1 MLTAVAL
8 GFVLGLRHAFDPDH
22 VIAVSAIAARHRS
35 PWTAS
40 WVGVS
45 WGVGHSATV
54 LLSGALLIALRVAV
68 PGGLARSLELGV
80 GILLVVLG
88 VVNLIAAA
96 ESAPDGHG
104 PPDADGTPLRTS
116 LTRSGLVGL
125 AHGLAGSGAVALLA
139 TAAMPTPAAA
149 LVYLVVFG
157 LGSIAGMV
165 AFSLVLGAPF
175 AALGEVGRWRRPLT
189 AGTGLLSLGFGAWL
203 VLQVGIT
210 EGLLT

>member
-1 MLTAVAL
+1 VLTAVAL

-22 VIAVSAIAARHRS
+22 VIAVSAIAARHGS

-45 WGVGHSATV
+45 WGVGHSTTV

-68 PGGLARSLELGV
+68 PDGVARSMELGV
-80 GILLVVLG
+80 AVLLIVLG
-88 VVNLIAAA
+88 GVNLLAAT
-96 ESAPDGHG
+96 EPAPDGDA
-104 PPDADGTPLRTS
+104 PPDGTPLRAS

-125 AHGLAGSGAVALLA
+125 VHGLAGSGAVALLA

-157 LGSIAGMV
+157 LGTIAGMV

-175 AALGEVGRWRRPLT
+175 AALGEAGRWQRPLT

-203 VLQVGIT
+203 ILRLGLT
-210 EGLLT
+210 GGLLT

>member
-139 TAAMPTPAAA
+139 TAAMPT
-149 LVYLVVFG
+149 VFG

>member
-80 GILLVVLG
+80 GILL
-88 VVNLIAAA
+88 
-96 ESAPDGHG
+96 
-104 PPDADGTPLRTS
+104 
-116 LTRSGLVGL
+116 
-125 AHGLAGSGAVALLA
+125 
-139 TAAMPTPAAA
+139 
-149 LVYLVVFG
+149 
-157 LGSIAGMV
+157 IAG
-165 AFSLVLGAPF
+165 FF
-175 AALGEVGRWRRPLT
+175 
-189 AGTGLLSLGFGAWL
+189 
-203 VLQVGIT
+203 
-210 EGLLT
+210 